1 MIRHVV
7 LFKLK
12 PNVAR
17 EERDRWIEMS
27 RLAHSRI
34 GFTFYLQNSSF

>member
-12 PNVAR
+12 ANVSR

-27 RLAHSRI
+27 RLAVV
-34 GFTFYLQNSSF
+34 F